1 MNVMLFSKYFG
12 CFIYI
17 MIIKK
22 KKERKESGSLVKPS
36 SCRIKFS
43 KLYEPTRPHSHF
55 VTVTKGSYGIQS
67 PPGGLV

>member
-1 MNVMLFSKYFG
+1 
-12 CFIYI
+12 

-43 KLYEPTRPHSHF
+43 KLYEPTQPHTHF
-55 VTVTKGSYGIQS
+55 VTVTKVSYGIQS